1 MRFKHYGIEVSHQ
14 LIGRKFEDCLKEK
27 GIRYIELP
35 LLEDKV
41 LRYEYE
47 GKRRYAYIVPANGR
61 EEYLEHVYITTEIP
75 EDLSWSNIE
84 LDYRIQ
90 KEKES
95 SMLLPS
101 RARVLYDAAKEL
113 VRKEQKPTSLMEMI
127 APVDKKELKL
137 ALSNAYGVS
146 WEELKEMDHYDLDD
160 SELGQYPMTEV
171 TDLKLK
177 DFRPRALA
185 ILQTQ

>member
-14 LIGRKFEDCLKEK
+14 RIGRKFEDCLKEK

-47 GKRRYAYIVPANGR
+47 GKRRYAYIAPANGR
-61 EEYLEHVYITTEIP
+61 EEYLENVYITSEIP

-90 KEKES
+90 REKEN
-95 SMLLPS
+95 
-101 RARVLYDAAKEL
+101 VLIGRGHGAEYRGSCKM
-113 VRKEQKPTSLMEMI
+113 V
-127 APVDKKELKL
+127 
-137 ALSNAYGVS
+137 
-146 WEELKEMDHYDLDD
+146 
-160 SELGQYPMTEV
+160 
-171 TDLKLK
+171 
-177 DFRPRALA
+177 
-185 ILQTQ
+185 

>member
-95 SMLLPS
+95 PMLLPS
-101 RARVLYDAAKEL
+101 RARVLYDAAK
-113 VRKEQKPTSLMEMI
+113 
-127 APVDKKELKL
+127 
-137 ALSNAYGVS
+137 N
-146 WEELKEMDHYDLDD
+146 
-160 SELGQYPMTEV
+160 
-171 TDLKLK
+171 
-177 DFRPRALA
+177 
-185 ILQTQ
+185 

>member
-14 LIGRKFEDCLKEK
+14 RIGRKFEDCLKEK

-47 GKRRYAYIVPANGR
+47 GKRRYAYIAPANGR
-61 EEYLEHVYITTEIP
+61 EEYLENVCITSEIP

-90 KEKES
+90 REKES
-95 SMLLPS
+95 PMLLPS

-113 VRKEQKPTSLMEMI
+113 VRKEQKPTSIMELLT
-127 APVDKKELKL
+127 PVDKRELKL
-137 ALSNAYGVS
+137 ALLNAYGVS

-160 SELGQYPMTEV
+160 SELDE
-171 TDLKLK
+171 
-177 DFRPRALA
+177 
-185 ILQTQ
+185 

>member
-14 LIGRKFEDCLKEK
+14 RIGRKFEDCLKEK

-47 GKRRYAYIVPANGR
+47 GKRRYAYIAPANGR
-61 EEYLEHVYITTEIP
+61 EEYLENVYITSEIP

-90 KEKES
+90 REKES
-95 SMLLPS
+95 PMLLPS
-101 RARVLYDAAKEL
+101 RARVLYDAEL
-113 VRKEQKPTSLMEMI
+113 
-127 APVDKKELKL
+127 D
-137 ALSNAYGVS
+137 G
-146 WEELKEMDHYDLDD
+146 
-160 SELGQYPMTEV
+160 
-171 TDLKLK
+171 
-177 DFRPRALA
+177 
-185 ILQTQ
+185 

>member
-61 EEYLEHVYITTEIP
+61 EEYLEHVYIRQR
-75 EDLSWSNIE
+75 
-84 LDYRIQ
+84 YRKI
-90 KEKES
+90 
-95 SMLLPS
+95 
-101 RARVLYDAAKEL
+101 
-113 VRKEQKPTSLMEMI
+113 
-127 APVDKKELKL
+127 
-137 ALSNAYGVS
+137 
-146 WEELKEMDHYDLDD
+146 
-160 SELGQYPMTEV
+160 
-171 TDLKLK
+171 
-177 DFRPRALA
+177 
-185 ILQTQ
+185 

>member
-47 GKRRYAYIVPANGR
+47 GKRRYAYIAPANGR

-90 KEKES
+90 REKES
-95 SMLLPS
+95 PMLLPS

-113 VRKEQKPTSLMEMI
+113 VRKEQKPTSIMELLT
-127 APVDKKELKL
+127 PVDKRELKL
-137 ALSNAYGVS
+137 ALLNAYGVS

-160 SELGQYPMTEV
+160 SELDE
-171 TDLKLK
+171 
-177 DFRPRALA
+177 
-185 ILQTQ
+185 